1 MNNRRDYEWSDPDLS
16 ALYQATPRV
25 EPPATLDER
34 ILSASRAAVAPR
46 PVSILSRFRTFRFW
60 AAPVA
65 LAATLILAVGLTPL
79 LYQASEQSASLDMQT
94 PPLAKPAAEADA
106 GNRQELKAAD
116 RALPTAPAP
125 AAPAP
130 AAPAPAASS
139 LSLPMERRKLDL
151 LHSAPASVKEEA
163 AQPLPAP
170 RSPEAWLAEIAEL
183 RRQGR
188 TAEAEAR
195 LAEFRRY
202 YPDYP
207 RR

>member
-1 MNNRRDYEWSDPDLS
+1 MNDPRNQEGSDPELS
-16 ALYQATPRV
+16 ALYQATPKV
-25 EPPATLDER
+25 EPPAALDAR
-34 ILSASRAAVAPR
+34 ILSAARAAVAPR
-46 PVSILSRFRTFRFW
+46 PVSMLSRFRTFRFW

-65 LAATLILAVGLTPL
+65 LAATLMLAVGLTPL

-94 PPLAKPAAEADA
+94 PPAAKSAAEADA

-116 RALPTAPAP
+116 RALPAT
-125 AAPAP
+125 
-130 AAPAPAASS
+130 PAPAASS
-139 LSLPMERRKLDL
+139 LSLPMERRKADPLQ
-151 LHSAPASVKEEA
+151 SAPASIKQEA
-163 AQPLPAP
+163 AQPLHAP

-207 RR
+207 QR

>member
-1 MNNRRDYEWSDPDLS
+1 MNDPRNQEWSDPELS
-16 ALYQATPRV
+16 ALYQTTPKV
-25 EPPATLDER
+25 EPPAALDTR
-34 ILSASRAAVAPR
+34 ILSAARAAVAPR
-46 PVSILSRFRTFRFW
+46 PVSILSRFHSFRFW

-65 LAATLILAVGLTPL
+65 LAATLMLAVGLTPL
-79 LYQASEQSASLDMQT
+79 LYQASEQSALRDMQT
-94 PPLAKPAAEADA
+94 PPAAKSAAEADA

-116 RALPTAPAP
+116 RALP
-125 AAPAP
+125 

-139 LSLPMERRKLDL
+139 LSLPMERRKADSLQ
-151 LHSAPASVKEEA
+151 SAPASVKEEA

-207 RR
+207 QR

>member
-1 MNNRRDYEWSDPDLS
+1 MNDPRNQEGSDPELS
-16 ALYQATPRV
+16 ALYQATPKA
-25 EPPATLDER
+25 EPPAALDAR
-34 ILSASRAAVAPR
+34 ILSAARAAVAPR
-46 PVSILSRFRTFRFW
+46 PVSMLSRFRTFRFW

-65 LAATLILAVGLTPL
+65 LAATLMLAVGLTPL
-79 LYQASEQSASLDMQT
+79 LYQASEQSALRDMQT
-94 PPLAKPAAEADA
+94 PPAAKSAAEADA

-116 RALPTAPAP
+116 RALP
-125 AAPAP
+125 

-139 LSLPMERRKLDL
+139 LSLPMERRKADSLQ
-151 LHSAPASVKEEA
+151 SAPASVKEEA
-163 AQPLPAP
+163 AQPLHAP

-195 LAEFRRY
+195 LAEFRRH

-207 RR
+207 QR

>member
-1 MNNRRDYEWSDPDLS
+1 MNDPRNQEWQDPKLS
-16 ALYQATPRV
+16 ALYQATPKA
-25 EPPATLDER
+25 EPPAALDAR
-34 ILSASRAAVAPR
+34 ILSAARAAVAPR
-46 PVSILSRFRTFRFW
+46 PVSMLSRFRGFRFW

-65 LAATLILAVGLTPL
+65 LAATLMLAVGLTPL
-79 LYQASEQSASLDMQT
+79 LYQASEQSASRDMQT
-94 PPLAKPAAEADA
+94 PPAAKSAAEADA

-116 RALPTAPAP
+116 RALP
-125 AAPAP
+125 

-139 LSLPMERRKLDL
+139 LSLPMERRKADPLQ
-151 LHSAPASVKEEA
+151 SAPASIKQEA
-163 AQPLPAP
+163 AQPLHAP

-195 LAEFRRY
+195 LAEFRRH

-207 RR
+207 LP